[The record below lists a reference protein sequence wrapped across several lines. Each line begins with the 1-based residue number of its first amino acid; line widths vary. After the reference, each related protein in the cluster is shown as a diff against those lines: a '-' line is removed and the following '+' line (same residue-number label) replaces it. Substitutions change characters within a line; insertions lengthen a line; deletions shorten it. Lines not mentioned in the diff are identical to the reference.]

1 MANFEVIPIMKLFWS
16 WKDVSQ
22 SFEIWRIVSCFLWLG
37 PFKFNTVIDM
47 LGDKNMLVFLE
58 AIKTVELLSD
68 ILGPLQMIKQAK
80 AKILINLLASKYG
93 ETKTAVIAA
102 VDKSILAMVRR
113 EVFSPVQF
121 VDMCIN

>member
-1 MANFEVIPIMKLFWS
+1 
-16 WKDVSQ
+16 
-22 SFEIWRIVSCFLWLG
+22 
-37 PFKFNTVIDM
+37 M

-102 VDKSILAMVRR
+102 VDKAILAMVRR
-113 EVFSPVQF
+113 EVFSPVQY